1 MNKKAIKGFIVAGF
15 LLSVLVVGIMIAD
28 FQTANDSPQP
38 LPDTTTDNNSGGA
51 ADIYIDDTDEL
62 KTNSLPYAIFEYY
75 GFALIPLAIL
85 MFGAMVG
92 GVVIS
97 KEEVEE

>member
-1 MNKKAIKGFIVAGF
+1 MSKRT
-15 LLSVLVVGIMIAD
+15 SVGLLVVGILLAVRVAGIVTTD
-28 FQTANDSPQP
+28 FQPEYDTPQGLPTFTTSHNDAQ
-38 LPDTTTDNNSGGA
+38 
-51 ADIYIDDTDEL
+51 DIYDDSGKL
-62 KTNSLPYAIFEYY
+62 KENSLPYAIFEQY
-75 GFALIPLAIL
+75 GFVLIPLAIL